1 MLRKVIDGER
11 LSGHGNAAVG
21 YPEILI
27 YDGVGVGGGSL
38 ICSIR
43 GFHSADVVVKG
54 AGTELW
60 FENRVCLAIPEG
72 IVKYAE

>member
-27 YDGVGVGGGSL
+27 YDGIGAGQGSM
-38 ICSIR
+38 ICSIQS
-43 GFHSADVVVKG
+43 FHWADVVVKG
-54 AGTELW
+54 GQTELW
-60 FENRVCLAIPEG
+60 FENGVCLAIPEG
-72 IVKYAE
+72 LVEYAH